1 MSPCFRSYSNGKFCQ
16 LQSNR
21 IVQRNLRQV
30 LIVEICQTQ
39 EIRPCAAQPT
49 STLSQCSCRGATR
62 TNLLNPGVQP
72 LPQPRGWRLI
82 AWPFCHEPLG
92 IEGLQQCQQS
102 AKKRAAQPR
111 GAPLASRAGS
121 SRSTQRRAWPAEC
134 KHHSKLIHNC
144 EKAWLTKEVIA
155 GLIAGLEGTASTC
168 AFVGTC
174 ELTVLILISLIVPP
188 AAPCTQFMPC

>member
-62 TNLLNPGVQP
+62 TNFLNPGVQP

-92 IEGLQQCQQS
+92 IEGLQQCQPS

-134 KHHSKLIHNC
+134 KTSFQTHSQPREGLAHEGSDC
-144 EKAWLTKEVIA
+144 RADCRA
-155 GLIAGLEGTASTC
+155 GRHRLNLCICRYL
-168 AFVGTC
+168 
-174 ELTVLILISLIVPP
+174 
-188 AAPCTQFMPC
+188 